1 MFIKI
6 FIPNLEV
13 VAISDLPGQEYLDC
27 GYWTMFYFFF
37 FFFVIYHLLG
47 GMSQIKEAIPFTSKY
62 FKSIKNTIRNYYIE
76 ACGQAE
82 RIMEE
87 CNKNKNDFY

>member
-1 MFIKI
+1 
-6 FIPNLEV
+6 
-13 VAISDLPGQEYLDC
+13 
-27 GYWTMFYFFF
+27 
-37 FFFVIYHLLG
+37 
-47 GMSQIKEAIPFTSKY
+47 MSQIKEAIPFASKY

-87 CNKNKNDFY
+87 YNKNKKLKMISINLFSFTIVLFFFIINSTLFCIFKSSHSISE